1 MRKQIHNAVNQRGIG
16 MIEIM
21 VSILIC
27 AFGLLGYV
35 GLQARSTAMELESYQ
50 RSQALVLLQDIVS
63 RVNANRGN
71 VGNYVSAELYGS
83 GNPQSCANLNGSQLD
98 LCEWSNLL
106 RGSAESRGA
115 NRIGAMTG
123 ARGCIRRA
131 AGTSDRLLISIA
143 WQGLSNS
150 AGANNDCGKG
160 DASFPDETLRRAVSA
175 SVCVAL
181 LRDPAAGVVLA
192 QPRC

>member
-1 MRKQIHNAVNQRGIG
+1 MKRHFHATRLQQGVG
-16 MIEIM
+16 MIELM
-21 VSILIC
+21 VAILIS

-35 GLQARSTAMELESYQ
+35 GLQARSTALELEAYQ

-63 RVNANRGN
+63 RINANRGH
-71 VGNYVSAELYGS
+71 VGDYASESLFGS
-83 GNPQSCANLNGSQLD
+83 GSQETCAALTGSQLD
-98 LCEWSNLL
+98 LCEWANLL
-106 RGSAESRGA
+106 RGNAEIRSG

-123 ARGCIRRA
+123 ARGCIRLA

-143 WQGLSNS
+143 WQGLSS
-150 AGANNDCGKG
+150 TAGATNDCGKG
-160 DASFPDETLRRAVSA
+160 DSFPDESLRRAVSA

-192 QPRC
+192 KPRC